1 MVKTENE
8 IQCYF
13 RLPERLVKKLD
24 RKLKRLGY
32 SSRTDLFTAFVYLLL
47 ENSELQDEETRKK
60 QTENLLFRTAL
71 QIQGDNK
78 LTETQ
83 ISIRLRKLID
93 AVFKPAVAM
102 KGVDAAYSA
111 GVFDIREEFYRQNG
125 LWLTNAEIREGFE
138 MYSLV
143 NRNAL
148 RNYQLCQVHHIENKL
163 NDA

>member
-47 ENSELQDEETRKK
+47 ENSELQEEERKK
-60 QTENLLFRTAL
+60 QSENLLFRTAL